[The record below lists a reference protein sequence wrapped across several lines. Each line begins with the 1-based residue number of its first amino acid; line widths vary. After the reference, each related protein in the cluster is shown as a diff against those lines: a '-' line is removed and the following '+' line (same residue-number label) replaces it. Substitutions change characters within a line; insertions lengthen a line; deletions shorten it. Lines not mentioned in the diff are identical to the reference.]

1 MPKIRAFPGIRYNSE
16 RVELPGVVCPPYD
29 VISPQQVDEL
39 YARSPYNAVR
49 LVLGRQY
56 PRDTKDNNR
65 YTRARDLFRQWLGEG
80 VLVQDGKP
88 SLYYHEHT
96 FTLGEKT
103 FARKGF
109 IASVRLDEDGKKTI
123 SPHEHTVK
131 TPKLDRLR
139 LMSEVRMNF
148 SSVLGLYSDPKKTME
163 TQVRPKLAQPDMEFS
178 HKDETHRLWVI
189 NDAALVDKIAR
200 MIQNRKVIIG
210 DGQHRYETA
219 KIYRDR
225 MRSATGKTDG
235 NQNFDYIQMYFVNIE
250 EGLKIL
256 PMHRVILDSM
266 GIGLVDLEY
275 RIKDLYNLIP
285 YDNRKGFLAAL
296 AKAGKGSLGLYV
308 RGIPRFYLLQLTTD
322 AEIEKAIP
330 PTVPP
335 LLRHN
340 DVTILHECIIE
351 PVLGIS
357 ANIENRRIMYT
368 YRSDEA
374 LDMVAKGQAD
384 ITFLLNAPS
393 MDEIQAIAEA
403 GLRLPHNSTYFYPK
417 VPTGLVFHS
426 IE

>member
-1 MPKIRAFPGIRYNSE
+1 
-16 RVELPGVVCPPYD
+16 
-29 VISPQQVDEL
+29 
-39 YARSPYNAVR
+39 
-49 LVLGRQY
+49 
-56 PRDTKDNNR
+56 
-65 YTRARDLFRQWLGEG
+65 
-80 VLVQDGKP
+80 
-88 SLYYHEHT
+88 
-96 FTLGEKT
+96 
-103 FARKGF
+103 
-109 IASVRLDEDGKKTI
+109 
-123 SPHEHTVK
+123 
-131 TPKLDRLR
+131 
-139 LMSEVRMNF
+139 
-148 SSVLGLYSDPKKTME
+148 
-163 TQVRPKLAQPDMEFS
+163 
-178 HKDETHRLWVI
+178 
-189 NDAALVDKIAR
+189 
-200 MIQNRKVIIG
+200 
-210 DGQHRYETA
+210 
-219 KIYRDR
+219 DR